1 MQGITKSGY
10 EFDIDNRILK
20 DWRFVSALTK
30 CQQSKGDT
38 FKKLEGVQEMARLL
52 FRDKYDD
59 YMGFIASKNEGFCPS
74 DVIME
79 EITEIFQSANGS
91 KN

>member
-10 EFDIDNRILK
+10 QYNFDNRILK

-30 CQQSKGDT
+30 CQKANGDT
-38 FKKLEGVQEMARLL
+38 FEKLEGIQEMARLL
-52 FRDKYDD
+52 FGDKFED
-59 YMGFIASKNEGFCPS
+59 YMKFIKSKNDGYCPS
-74 DVIME
+74 DVIMN
-79 EITEIFQSANGS
+79 EITEIFQSASAS

>member
-10 EFDIDNRILK
+10 KYSIDDRILK
-20 DWRFVSALTK
+20 DWRFVTALTK
-30 CQQSKGDT
+30 CQTAKDE
-38 FKKLEGVQEMARLL
+38 FLKLDGLQTMAKLL
-52 FRDKYDD
+52 FGDKYEEFMD
-59 YMGFIASKNEGFCPS
+59 FIASKNDGYCPS
-74 DVIME
+74 EVVMT

>member
-10 EFDIDNRILK
+10 EFNIDDRVLK
-20 DWRFVSALTK
+20 DWRFVTALTK
-30 CQQSKGDT
+30 CQKANNDT
-38 FKKLEGVQEMARLL
+38 FAKLEGIQEMAKLL
-52 FRDKYDD
+52 FGDKFDE
-59 YMGFIASKNEGFCPS
+59 YMNFIASKNDGFCPS
-74 DVIME
+74 DVIMV

>member
-10 EFDIDNRILK
+10 KFEIDDRILK
-20 DWRFVSALTK
+20 DWRFVTALTK
-30 CQQSKGDT
+30 CQTEKDEFSKLSG
-38 FKKLEGVQEMARLL
+38 LQEMAKLL
-52 FRDKYDD
+52 FGDKFEEFMD
-59 YMGFIASKNEGFCPS
+59 FIASKNDGYCPS
-74 DVIME
+74 EVVMN

>member
-10 EFDIDNRILK
+10 QYAIDDRILK

-30 CQQSKGDT
+30 CQQDKTT
-38 FKKLEGVQEMARLL
+38 FGSLEGVQEMTRLL
-52 FRDKYDD
+52 FGDKFDE
-59 YMGFIASKNEGFCPS
+59 YMEFIKSKNDGFCPS

-79 EITEIFQSANGS
+79 EVKEIFENAAI